1 MAGKEM
7 TAPWTPR
14 ERALRAALELYR
26 QHDEISNDWIAWVG
40 PQAEETRL
48 KAKELWFA
56 FRREA
61 FSALAD
67 DPPPDQRDEA
77 LRLAITALETASGA
91 FNAYTVHHAAKRD
104 EVKQAKNQCLRD
116 QMDAAITAIRAAKGG
131 E

>member
-1 MAGKEM
+1 MDGNAM

-14 ERALRAALELYR
+14 ERALREALELYR

-61 FSALAD
+61 RAALAD
-67 DPPPDQRDEA
+67 PPTPDPRDA
-77 LRLAITALETASGA
+77 ALEMA
-91 FNAYTVHHAAKRD
+91 
-104 EVKQAKNQCLRD
+104 EQCLNEICETYSTD
-116 QMDAAITAIRAAKGG
+116 TLDELWGKAEAALTAIRAAKGWA
-131 E
+131 